1 MRSLLCSLAK
11 ALGYILLLM
20 FIRLTLVF
28 AAKVFD
34 EPPPTVTETAILY
47 FVIDIWRRVN
57 R

>member
-1 MRSLLCSLAK
+1 MRSLLCLLAK

-34 EPPPTVTETAILY
+34 EPGPTVAESAILCV
-47 FVIDIWRRVN
+47 VIDIWRRVK
-57 R
+57 